1 MKRGLS
7 LVTKISL
14 ATIFTVGLFLA
25 VGLITTFSLNE
36 LKTQIHRLT
45 EQTLSALRT
54 VEQLRSDLR
63 NQRTLL
69 YQALT
74 TESSTETEQIQ
85 GELSNSRNAL
95 QIQLKAL
102 GGLSDLKYQHA
113 AQSLTLRLK
122 ALAQEDDKVLALA
135 SDKQFHL
142 AKAALM
148 GKDELAY
155 QAVRSELLPLID
167 RGSQELTSADGSLGR
182 SMDNIS
188 QIIFAAIALAF
199 LFGLISTLLLAASLR
214 RRFKGFLNKFAQ
226 GAQGDL
232 TIQVTNAGYDEI
244 GLLAKNLND
253 LITILRQL
261 ILAVQAG
268 AEKSRRQ
275 GGELSSH
282 ATQLSATAVQMG
294 ATMNQISNRIQNLRD
309 TIDEAF
315 SSVNNITQL
324 VEQTVP
330 QIETQAS
337 AIGDA
342 SSAVEEMAAS
352 LASLDETTKL
362 KRKLSDDLAQAAR
375 QGEEDMAET
384 LTSIEAIAQSAEVI
398 SEFTRIINEVASQTG
413 LLAMNAAIEAAHA
426 GEAGKGFAVVADEI
440 RKLSEAT
447 GANAKS
453 ISTSLNDILGRIE
466 QTKQISQTTGTTME
480 KMLSGIQDISQAMA
494 QMEGAIAE
502 TAQGGRLLADTLT
515 NLVETTRLIKQDA
528 QQMGT
533 KAERTREAM
542 ENVVQMAEANAG
554 AVAENSAG
562 ISEVANSVSEL
573 ARIAQENAELTTE
586 LETEAAKFK
595 TS

>member
-14 ATIFTVGLFLA
+14 ATVFTVGLFLA
-25 VGLITTFSLNE
+25 VGLVTTVSLNE
-36 LKTQIHRLT
+36 LKSQVHQLT
-45 EQTLSALRT
+45 AQTLSALRT
-54 VEQLRSDLR
+54 VEQIRSDLR

-74 TESSTETEQIQ
+74 AESTAETRQIQ
-85 GELSNSRNAL
+85 GELSDNNNAV
-95 QIQLKAL
+95 QTQLKAL
-102 GGLSDLKYQHA
+102 SSFSDLQYQRA
-113 AQSLTLRLK
+113 ARSLTLSL
-122 ALAQEDDKVLALA
+122 ATLAQEDAKVLALA
-135 SDKQFHL
+135 SKKEVHL
-142 AKAALM
+142 AKLAIS
-148 GKDELAY
+148 GTDDQAY
-155 QAVRSELLPLID
+155 QAVRSQLLPLID
-167 RGSQELTSADGSLGR
+167 RASQDLAVADVSLGH
-182 SMDNIS
+182 SMDHIS
-188 QIIFAAIALAF
+188 QLIFGAIALAF

-232 TIQVTNAGYDEI
+232 TIQVTNAGHDEI

-309 TIDEAF
+309 TIDDAF
-315 SSVNNITQL
+315 TSVNNITQL

-330 QIETQAS
+330 QIEGQAS
-337 AIGDA
+337 TIGDA

-362 KRKLSDDLAQAAR
+362 KRKLSDDLAEAAR

-384 LTSIEAIAQSAEVI
+384 LTSIDAIAQSAEVI

-453 ISTSLNDILGRIE
+453 ISTSLNDILKRIE
-466 QTKQISQTTGTTME
+466 QTKEISQTTGATME
-480 KMLSGIQDISQAMA
+480 KMLSGIEDISQAMA

-502 TAQGGRLLADTLT
+502 TAQGGRVLADTLT

-528 QQMGT
+528 QEMGT

-542 ENVVQMAEANAG
+542 ETVVQMAEANAG

-586 LETEAAKFK
+586 LESEAAKFK

>member
-14 ATIFTVGLFLA
+14 ATVFSVGLFLA
-25 VGLITTFSLNE
+25 VGFITTASLND
-36 LKTQIHRLT
+36 LKIKVHQLT
-45 EQTLSALRT
+45 AQTLSALRT
-54 VEQLRSDLR
+54 VEQMRSDLR

-69 YQALT
+69 YRALT
-74 TESSTETEQIQ
+74 AESNTEISQIQ
-85 GELSNSRNAL
+85 AELSDSNTSV
-95 QIQLKAL
+95 QKQLHNL
-102 GGLSDLKYQHA
+102 GTFEELKYRQTSESLT
-113 AQSLTLRLK
+113 QSLTI
-122 ALAQEDDKVLALA
+122 LAQKDAQVITLAQQ
-135 SDKQFHL
+135 KQFQK
-142 AKAALM
+142 AKELLL
-148 GKDELAY
+148 GVDEQAY

-167 RGSQELTSADGSLGR
+167 QASQDLASADTSLGA
-182 SMDNIS
+182 SMDRIT
-188 QIIFAAIALAF
+188 QLIFAAIIIVF
-199 LFGLISTLLLAASLR
+199 IFGLISTLLLAASLR
-214 RRFKGFLNKFAQ
+214 RRFKNFLNKFAQ

-232 TIQVTNAGYDEI
+232 TIQVTNAGHDEI

-253 LITILRQL
+253 LIGILRQL
-261 ILAVQAG
+261 ILAVQSG

-309 TIDEAF
+309 TIDGAF
-315 SSVNNITQL
+315 TSVNDITQL

-330 QIETQAS
+330 QIEAQAS

-352 LASLDETTKL
+352 LASLDDTTKL
-362 KRKLSDDLAQAAR
+362 KRKLSDDLAEAAR

-384 LTSIEAIAQSAEVI
+384 LTSIDAIAQSAEVI
-398 SEFTRIINEVASQTG
+398 SEFTSIINEVASQTG

-447 GANAKS
+447 SANAKS
-453 ISTSLNDILGRIE
+453 ISSSLNDILKRID
-466 QTKQISQTTGTTME
+466 QTKVISQTTGTTME
-480 KMLSGIQDISQAMA
+480 RMLSGIQDISQAMA

-502 TAQGGRLLADTLT
+502 TAQGGRVLADTLT
-515 NLVETTRLIKQDA
+515 NLVETTRLIKNDA
-528 QQMGT
+528 QQMGK
-533 KAERTREAM
+533 KAESTRESM
-542 ENVVQMAEANAG
+542 EIVVQMADANAG

-586 LETEAAKFK
+586 LETEASKFK

>member
-14 ATIFTVGLFLA
+14 ATVFSVGLFLA
-25 VGLITTFSLNE
+25 VGFITTASLND
-36 LKTQIHRLT
+36 LKIKVHQLT
-45 EQTLSALRT
+45 AQTLSALRT
-54 VEQLRSDLR
+54 VEQMRSDLR

-69 YQALT
+69 YRALT
-74 TESSTETEQIQ
+74 AESSAELSQIQ
-85 GELSNSRNAL
+85 AELSDSNNSV
-95 QIQLKAL
+95 QKQLHNL
-102 GGLSDLKYQHA
+102 GTFEELKYRQTSESLT
-113 AQSLTLRLK
+113 QSLTI
-122 ALAQEDDKVLALA
+122 LAQKDAQVITLAQQ
-135 SDKQFHL
+135 KQFQK
-142 AKAALM
+142 AKELLL
-148 GKDELAY
+148 GVDEQAY

-167 RGSQELTSADGSLGR
+167 QASQDLASADTSLGA
-182 SMDNIS
+182 SMDRIT
-188 QIIFAAIALAF
+188 QLIFAAIIIVF
-199 LFGLISTLLLAASLR
+199 IFGLISTLLLAASLR
-214 RRFKGFLNKFAQ
+214 RRFKNFLNKFAQ

-232 TIQVTNAGYDEI
+232 TIQVTNAGHDEI

-253 LITILRQL
+253 LIGILRQL
-261 ILAVQAG
+261 ILAVQSG

-309 TIDEAF
+309 TIDGAF
-315 SSVNNITQL
+315 TSVNDITQL

-330 QIETQAS
+330 QIEAQAS

-352 LASLDETTKL
+352 LASLDDTTKL
-362 KRKLSDDLAQAAR
+362 KRKLSDDLAEAAR

-384 LTSIEAIAQSAEVI
+384 LTSIDAIAQSAEVI
-398 SEFTRIINEVASQTG
+398 SEFTSIINEVASQTG

-447 GANAKS
+447 SANAKS
-453 ISTSLNDILGRIE
+453 ISSSLNDILKRID
-466 QTKQISQTTGTTME
+466 QTKVISQTTGTTME
-480 KMLSGIQDISQAMA
+480 RMLSGIQDISQAMA

-502 TAQGGRLLADTLT
+502 TAQGGRVLADTLT
-515 NLVETTRLIKQDA
+515 NLVETTRLIKNDA
-528 QQMGT
+528 QLMGK
-533 KAERTREAM
+533 KAESTRESM
-542 ENVVQMAEANAG
+542 EIVVQMADANAG

-586 LETEAAKFK
+586 LETEASKFK